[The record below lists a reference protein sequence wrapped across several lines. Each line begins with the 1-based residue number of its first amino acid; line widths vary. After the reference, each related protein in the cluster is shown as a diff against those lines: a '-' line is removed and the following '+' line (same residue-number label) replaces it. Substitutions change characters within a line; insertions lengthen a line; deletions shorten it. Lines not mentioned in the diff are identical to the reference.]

1 MFLFRIF
8 FSFKQKF
15 TILYKVISIG
25 RRKNNNVK
33 KFVLTIFGSLL
44 LILASFTPLDVQ
56 VYKLRTI
63 VIDAGHGGKDK
74 GAYWYGISEKTLTL
88 NVASVEQVFV
98 STSPRAALVLGQAR
112 GVALAALAALGVG
125 VEEYAASSIK
135 QSVTGSGRAPKR
147 QVQQMVGRLL
157 ALERKPATDAADAL
171 AAAICHAHAGRRVG
185 IGAAR
190 ARGSRAARAGALHVR
205 RRL

>member
-1 MFLFRIF
+1 MIVLGIDPGSTATGFG
-8 FSFKQKF
+8 
-15 TILYKVISIG
+15 VIE
-25 RRKNNNVK
+25 RR
-33 KFVLTIFGSLL
+33 GSKIVHVAHGTLRPKGTS
-44 LILASFTPLDVQ
+44 LAARLAQ
-56 VYKLRTI
+56 LH
-63 VIDAGHGGKDK
+63 AL
-74 GAYWYGISEKTLTL
+74 ISEVVEGHAPD
-88 NVASVEQVFV
+88 VASVEQVFV
-98 STSPRAALVLGQAR
+98 STSPRSALVLGQAR

-171 AAAICHAHAGRRVG
+171 AAAICHAHAGRLVG

-190 ARGSRAARAGALHVR
+190 ARGSRAARAGALRVR